1 MPRQVIKKNELV
13 ILLISLLVFAILL
26 TLTTIYYRSDKKK
39 EESKEEEPVVVE
51 GTIAPKEQ
59 NENEQPEETSETIG
73 SDAFFLTP
81 TAADVLTALREA
93 DPYAE
98 PPDLD
103 DAPAMKV
110 MWPGFFFP
118 DQEVVENKDEII
130 IQLDV
135 DESGF
140 GVILVCTVK
149 LADYPEVKTL
159 EPGQQIWVAG
169 EVTEIDMEGTGT
181 VHITVEYIRFDEGPT
196 ASRKSSP

>member
-13 ILLISLLVFAILL
+13 ILLISLLAFAILL
-26 TLTTIYYRSDKKK
+26 TLTTIYYRSDEKK
-39 EESKEEEPVVVE
+39 EESEEEEPVVVE

-59 NENEQPEETSETIG
+59 SENEEPEETSETIG

-81 TAADVLTALREA
+81 TAAEVLTALRET

-98 PPDLD
+98 PPGLD
-103 DAPAMKV
+103 NAPAMKV

-118 DQEVVENKDEII
+118 DQEVIETKDEII

-169 EVTEIDMEGTGT
+169 EVTEIDMEGIGT
-181 VHITVEYIRFDEGPT
+181 VHITVEYIRFDEGPA